1 MNKLKK
7 IIIVLG
13 ALLALTILFGC
24 TDSPKA
30 CTKEAKI
37 CPDGSAVGRVLPNC
51 EFTKCPVIDVNLN
64 NNFGCVDEN
73 GLKLCVNQIDTNFVN
88 VTLTSAEEVKMCK
101 YSTNG
106 FVIEKMVDASIKPS
120 VWEIVYDTFKITCG
134 PQDKNCIYTES
145 IGWWCT
151 DESSQISKKL
161 SVDVNLPITL
171 FPDRNLE
178 YRIRSYSLNIA
189 KEILIKN

>member
-1 MNKLKK
+1 MKK

-13 ALLALTILFGC
+13 LLLTLAILFGC

-30 CTKEAKI
+30 CTQEAKL
-37 CPDGSAVGRVLPNC
+37 CPDGSAIGRTLPNC
-51 EFTKCPVIDVNLN
+51 EFAKCPVIDVNLN

-73 GLKLCVNQIDTNFVN
+73 ELKLCVNQIDNNFVN
-88 VTLTSAEEVKMCK
+88 VTLTSAEEIKVCK
-101 YSTNG
+101 ASITG
-106 FVIEKMVDASIKPS
+106 FVIEKKVDASLKPRE
-120 VWEIVYDTFKITCG
+120 WEIVYDPFKMNCG
-134 PQDKNCIYTES
+134 PQDNNCVYTES
-145 IGWWCT
+145 IDWWCM

-161 SVDVNLPITL
+161 SVDVNLPINL
-171 FPDRNLE
+171 FPDSNFE